1 MKHRQTEPYLDGQMA
16 ATGNDFLTAW
26 IPSCL
31 PFAPFFFLSPP
42 SVALISCAKLSPV
55 SGGGGSRG
63 SNNSLGNIYLARVP
77 KSRDAAGC
85 EYDQGAEDA
94 VMVSCD
100 AEMIQFHSQ
109 MEKMKLQ
116 KKGSHHKKKKSAYP
130 FRGEEKKM
138 AQNDQVIS
146 RSWLT
151 IGFCSEHSQISF
163 DTLAFFIWK
172 IPLRLELL
180 TSHISQPQAFNATLC
195 LLLC

>member
-1 MKHRQTEPYLDGQMA
+1 MVGWGAGNKTAKERREMKRRQTEPYLDGQMA

-31 PFAPFFFLSPP
+31 PFAPFFFLSLSPP
-42 SVALISCAKLSPV
+42 SAALISCAKLSPV
-55 SGGGGSRG
+55 SGGGGRG

-85 EYDQGAEDA
+85 EYDRGAEDA

-116 KKGSHHKKKKSAYP
+116 KSPPPKKSAYP
-130 FRGEEKKM
+130 FRGEEKKNV
-138 AQNDQVIS
+138 QKWSSNI
-146 RSWLT
+146 
-151 IGFCSEHSQISF
+151 
-163 DTLAFFIWK
+163 
-172 IPLRLELL
+172 
-180 TSHISQPQAFNATLC
+180 
-195 LLLC
+195 

>member
-1 MKHRQTEPYLDGQMA
+1 MKRRQTEPYLDGQMA

-31 PFAPFFFLSPP
+31 PFAPFFFFLLLSPP

-55 SGGGGSRG
+55 SSGGGGGRG
-63 SNNSLGNIYLARVP
+63 SNNSLGNIYLARAL

-94 VMVSCD
+94 VMVSCG

-116 KKGSHHKKKKSAYP
+116 KKGVPSQKKKKKNCLSIQSG
-130 FRGEEKKM
+130 RKKKM
-138 AQNDQVIS
+138 AKNVKVIS

-151 IGFCSEHSQISF
+151 KGFLFRAYSDF
-163 DTLAFFIWK
+163 FWYTRFFFIWK
-172 IPLRLELL
+172 IPLRPELL
-180 TSHISQPQAFNATLC
+180 TSHI
-195 LLLC
+195 